1 MNKIEKRAAMAL
13 IMNGEKVLTVSRKD
27 NPNDR
32 GLPGGKCED
41 WETFKECVV
50 REVKEE
56 TGLDVFVVRFL
67 FSREEKEF
75 EGRTYLCLPIIGSSV
90 EIETKEAG
98 VVKWGDWQELF
109 DGSFGGY
116 NKELYDHL
124 VKEDFFKTQWIKF

>member
-1 MNKIEKRAAMAL
+1 MSNTEKRASMAL
-13 IMNGEKVLTVSRKD
+13 IFNGEKVLTVSRKD

-41 WETFKECVV
+41 GETFEECVV

-56 TGLDVFVVRFL
+56 TGLDVFAAQFL
-67 FSREEKEF
+67 FSRSEKEF
-75 EGRTYLCLPIIGSSV
+75 RGRTYLCLPRIGSSM

-116 NKELYDHL
+116 NRELYDHL
-124 VKEDFFKTQWIKF
+124 VKEDFFKTKS